1 MFRCT
6 VMALL
11 LIACSSVGAMEMRR
25 PMNAQWLAYH
35 FDGNAFRSGKGAR
48 GATVY
53 LKEGY
58 LPLFGAVGGNEA
70 KLPEGKGVIA
80 GICYLQTAGGKL
92 KQGDA
97 YIPLQNVPV
106 EIIGAS
112 WRQTVRTTASGFFVV
127 VPPPGDY
134 EARLPGAI
142 GKIGVE
148 RGKTSLLAVRGGKR
162 MVD

>member
-1 MFRCT
+1 
-6 VMALL
+6 MALL
-11 LIACSSVGAMEMRR
+11 LIACSSAGAMEMRR
-25 PMNAQWLAYH
+25 PMNTQWLAYH
-35 FDGNAFRSGKGAR
+35 FDGSAFRPGSGAK

-58 LPLFGAVGGNEA
+58 LPFFEAVGGKET
-70 KLPEGKGVIA
+70 KLPEGRGVIA

-112 WRQTVRTTASGFFVV
+112 WRQTVKTTPAGFFVV

-134 EARLPGAI
+134 EVRLPGAT

-148 RGKTSLLAVRGGKR
+148 GGKTSLLAVRGGKR